1 MLSRGFL
8 RASWVLLGIR
18 GAPIGCPQVARCAI
32 IAFLATFAFLIRRK
46 HCVAHLLTELSG
58 AVYDILD
65 LGADQ
70 RVLAAEWQVLAWVRP
85 VGVQIVINAGEEPH
99 VAEVEAQAI

>member
-1 MLSRGFL
+1 M
-8 RASWVLLGIR
+8 
-18 GAPIGCPQVARCAI
+18 P
-32 IAFLATFAFLIRRK
+32 
-46 HCVAHLLTELSG
+46 HLLTEFSG

-85 VGVQIVINAGEEPH
+85 VGVQVVIHAGEEPH

>member
-1 MLSRGFL
+1 MFL
-8 RASWVLLGIR
+8 RTSWVLLGIP

-32 IAFLATFAFLIRRK
+32 IAFLATSAFLIRREQ
-46 HCVAHLLTELSG
+46 CVPHLLTELSG

-65 LGADQ
+65 LRADQ

-85 VGVQIVINAGEEPH
+85 VGVPVVIHAGEEPH
-99 VAEVEAQAI
+99 IAEV